1 MNSAWPQPCLPSA
14 YAPDQQDLTP
24 SHSAP
29 PIIWSI
35 AGTDSGGGAGLAAD
49 LRAAAAMG
57 VHLCPVVAAV
67 TAQNSLGVQAV
78 HALPAAQIEAQL
90 AALAA
95 DMRPRVIK
103 CGLLASVAAV
113 EAVARCI
120 DTLRSEASRGS
131 VALVVDPVLGATA
144 GGAAFADES
153 LLEAYRQLL
162 LPRATLITPNRRE
175 AQRLAAGSDQL
186 TVPELAEALRALGA
200 EAVCITGGDDLALG
214 AATPADEASSVASLA
229 LDWLAASLGSTPV
242 NGWLALPRLPS
253 IHHHGSGCT
262 FASAAAAAL
271 AHGFPLPDAV
281 LLAKMLT
288 WAAVRDGHAAGQG
301 AGPVRANAS
310 FIADPSCMPVMSFAD
325 ERELSPATLARWRSV
340 LAEGPNPS
348 APELGLYAI
357 TDSPAKAADLLAL
370 GLPQVQLRIKAGAAS
385 AHLQADI
392 AAAVQAAASAGQGQL
407 WINDHWQLALAAG
420 AQALHLGQE
429 DWAGLN
435 AEQRE
440 LIVSSKAKLG
450 ISSHS
455 LWELARARG
464 LKPSYIACGPVFATT
479 TKDMPWRPQA
489 MVNLRWWVRM
499 AGRPV
504 VAIGGL
510 LTPAQVEDCAAQG
523 AAAACLVRAAEAALA
538 AVGCGCRGGRF
549 TAFRAGLAGGPAAR
563 RKPGSGL
570 DVAGAS
576 QQPDGLAYSC
586 PPKPTST
593 RPSRGREMG

>member
-14 YAPDQQDLTP
+14 YAPGQQDLTP

-120 DTLRSEASRGS
+120 DTLRSDASRGP

-144 GGAAFADES
+144 GGAAFANEP
-153 LLEAYRQLL
+153 LIEAYRQLL

-175 AQRLAAGSDQL
+175 AQILVGSDQASA
-186 TVPELAEALRALGA
+186 PELAKALRALGA

-214 AATPADEASSVASLA
+214 AAVSADREGSAGSAAGLA
-229 LDWLAASLGSTPV
+229 LDWLAASLGSSPV

-262 FASAAAAAL
+262 FACAAAAAL
-271 AHGFPLPDAV
+271 AHGFPLPDTV

-301 AGPVRANAS
+301 AGPVRASAS
-310 FIADPSCMPVMSFAD
+310 FIADPSCMPVMSFSD
-325 ERELSPATLARWRSV
+325 ERELSPATLARWRQV
-340 LAEGPNPS
+340 LAETPHLS
-348 APELGLYAI
+348 APDLGLYAI
-357 TDSPAKAADLLAL
+357 TDSRDKAAHLLAL

-385 AHLQADI
+385 ARLQADI

-435 AEQRE
+435 AEQRA

-510 LTPAQVEDCAAQG
+510 LTPTQVEDCAAQG
-523 AAAACLVRAAEAALA
+523 AAAACLVRAADAALTQADA
-538 AVGCGCRGGRF
+538 AAAAAALRPFELAWREGRQRGGN
-549 TAFRAGLAGGPAAR
+549 LAQA
-563 RKPGSGL
+563 L
-570 DVAGAS
+570 
-576 QQPDGLAYSC
+576 
-586 PPKPTST
+586 T
-593 RPSRGREMG
+593 

>member
-14 YAPDQQDLTP
+14 YAPDQQDLTPSRLTP

-57 VHLCPVVAAV
+57 VHLCPVMAAV

-78 HALPAAQIEAQL
+78 HALPEEYIETQL
-90 AALAA
+90 AALSQ

-113 EAVARCI
+113 EAVARCV
-120 DTLRSEASRGS
+120 DALRSDVSRGPI
-131 VALVVDPVLGATA
+131 ALVVDPVLGATA
-144 GGAAFADES
+144 GGAAFADAA
-153 LLEAYRQLL
+153 LIEAYRELL

-186 TVPELAEALRALGA
+186 RVPELAEALRALGA

-214 AATPADEASSVASLA
+214 AAEPADPASSAGSVNALA

-262 FASAAAAAL
+262 FATAAAAAL

-301 AGPVRANAS
+301 AGTVRASAG
-310 FIADPSCMPVMSFAD
+310 FIEDPRCMPVMGFAD
-325 ERELSPATLARWRSV
+325 ERALSTATLARWRSV
-340 LAEGPNPS
+340 LGEAPNKP
-348 APELGLYAI
+348 AAELGLYAI
-357 TDSPAKAADLLAL
+357 TDNPDKAAALLAL
-370 GLPQVQLRIKAGAAS
+370 GLPQVQLRIKADAAR

-392 AAAVQAAASAGQGQL
+392 AAAVQAAAEPSQGQL

-429 DWAGLN
+429 DWAGLS
-435 AEQRE
+435 AAQRE
-440 LIVSSKAKLG
+440 LIVSSKVKLG

-464 LKPSYIACGPVFATT
+464 LNPTYIACGPVFATT

-489 MVNLRWWVRM
+489 MTNLRWWVRM

-510 LTPAQVEDCAAQG
+510 LTSTQVADCAAQG
-523 AAAACLVRAAEAALA
+523 VAAACLVRAADAALA
-538 AVGCGCRGGRF
+538 EPDASAALRPFEQAWREGRQGWLQEENQ
-549 TAFRAGLAGGPAAR
+549 A
-563 RKPGSGL
+563 
-570 DVAGAS
+570 
-576 QQPDGLAYSC
+576 
-586 PPKPTST
+586 
-593 RPSRGREMG
+593 